1 MLRLRGQI
9 IVCIMGLCDATEQHC
24 NHTYYDKEFQVH
36 VKESSRL
43 FYQGFYFTDVDY
55 MLSVDIFSCDMLCW
69 DTSLPLKIFFT
80 FYSDGINPNLNKCVQ
95 ILMELVYS

>member
-9 IVCIMGLCDATEQHC
+9 IVCIMGLCDAAEQHC

-43 FYQGFYFTDVDY
+43 FSQIFTLH
-55 MLSVDIFSCDMLCW
+55 M
-69 DTSLPLKIFFT
+69 
-80 FYSDGINPNLNKCVQ
+80 
-95 ILMELVYS
+95 